1 LFRRTDC
8 LKFIPVARRFPTPSN
23 AFLVTL
29 GVLLALLHAVLAL
42 TAAASKSMTADEI
55 AHLTAGLAYSTRG
68 DYRMQPENGNL
79 PQRLAA
85 VPMSLA
91 GVPLPPTT
99 LPSWPAADM
108 WNYGHAFFFE
118 RGLAADEWLFLG
130 RGMIAL
136 VSAATGL
143 LVFFWSRA
151 LFGWRGAFLSLT
163 LFVFCPAFLAHGG
176 LATSDVV
183 MAFFFLAAVGT
194 WWRHLERPGAGGAAL
209 SAAILGL
216 ACVAKF
222 SAVLLAPMF
231 ALTALGW
238 LAGRMKADGWRA
250 PVRRLARS
258 AAVHLLVVW
267 ATIWLFY
274 GFRYGAFSPE
284 VAGGARFYRGGWD
297 WILADIGWP
306 RPILVAARDWHM
318 LPEAFLYGF
327 AFVVQ
332 FAKERGAFFNGDY
345 SLTGWVSFFP
355 FTFLVKTTLPLL
367 LLLAAGTAAAARVS
381 WERLKADHVAEV
393 CARLRPLTPLAAL
406 FVVYWGTSL
415 ASHLNIGHRHILP
428 TYPVL
433 FIAAGW
439 LVRWFDSRRPLAASL
454 VVALTVWHAG
464 ESLRARPNYLAYFNQ
479 LVGGSV
485 NGWRHLVDSSLDWGQ
500 DLPAL
505 KVWID
510 THAPKQRVFLSYFG
524 AGDPAYEGIVSTALP
539 TLPDVGPPRK
549 WHPLT
554 AGVYAISATMLQQ
567 AYSPVRG
574 DWTLA
579 REKEFQTLRALEPTL
594 LAFQND
600 PVRRAALLRDA
611 PESNWTTAWKRYEW
625 LRLARLCYCL
635 RPRRAD
641 GEAGY
646 SILIYRLSAEEVAA
660 ATGGSLKDWSALIER
675 SIAARDSGT

>member
-1 LFRRTDC
+1 M
-8 LKFIPVARRFPTPSN
+8 ARRLPTPSA

-42 TAAASKSMTADEI
+42 TASASKSMTADEI
-55 AHLTAGLAYSTRG
+55 AHLTAGLAYNARG
-68 DYRMQPENGNL
+68 DYRLQPENGNL
-79 PQRLAA
+79 SQRLAA
-85 VPMSLA
+85 VPMTLA
-91 GVPLPPTT
+91 GVRLPATS
-99 LPSWPAADM
+99 LASWPAADV

-118 RGLAADEWLFLG
+118 RGLATDEWLFLG
-130 RGMIAL
+130 RGVIAL

-163 LFVFCPAFLAHGG
+163 LFVFCPAFLAHGA
-176 LATSDVV
+176 LATSDIM
-183 MAFFFLAAVGT
+183 MAFFFLAAVGA

-216 ACVAKF
+216 ACVAKY

-231 ALTALGW
+231 ALIALVW
-238 LAGRMKADGWRA
+238 FAGRVRVEGWCA
-250 PVRRLARS
+250 PLRRLARS
-258 AAVHLLVVW
+258 TAVHLLVVW

-284 VAGGARFYRGGWD
+284 LADGARFYRGGWD
-297 WILADIGWP
+297 WILTDFGWS
-306 RPILVAARDWHM
+306 RPILVVARDWHL

-355 FTFLVKTTLPLL
+355 FAFLVKTTLPLL
-367 LLLAAGTAAAARVS
+367 ILLAAGTAAATRASWGEFKAGRV
-381 WERLKADHVAEV
+381 AAVFT
-393 CARLRPLTPLAAL
+393 RLRPLTPLAAL
-406 FVVYWGTSL
+406 FVVYWVTSL

-439 LVRWFDSRRPLAASL
+439 LARWLDLRRPLAAAL
-454 VVALTVWHAG
+454 VLGLVIWHAG

-479 LVGGSV
+479 LVGGSE

-505 KVWID
+505 ETWLE
-510 THAPKQRVFLSYFG
+510 THNHGKKVFLSYFG
-524 AGDPAYEGIVSTALP
+524 AGDPAYEGIVATALP
-539 TLPDVGPPRK
+539 TLPEVGPPQK
-549 WHPLT
+549 WQPLT

-579 REKEFQTLRALEPTL
+579 REQEFQSLRALEPMM

-611 PESNWTTAWKRYEW
+611 PQENWTAAWKRYEW
-625 LRLARLCYCL
+625 LRLARLCHCL

-646 SILIYRLSAEEVAA
+646 SILIYRLNAGDVAA
-660 ATGGSLKDWSALIER
+660 AVGGSLADWRALIER
-675 SIAARDSGT
+675 TIAARDSGT

>member
-1 LFRRTDC
+1 M
-8 LKFIPVARRFPTPSN
+8 ARRLSPPSA

-42 TAAASKSMTADEI
+42 TAAATKSMTADEI
-55 AHLTAGLAYSTRG
+55 AHLTAGLAYNSRA
-68 DYRMQPENGNL
+68 DYRLQPENGNL

-85 VPMSLA
+85 VPMTLA
-91 GVPLPPTT
+91 GVSLPPAT
-99 LPSWPAADM
+99 LPSWPAADV

-143 LVFFWSRA
+143 LVFCWSRA
-151 LFGWRGAFLSLT
+151 LFGWRGAFFSLT
-163 LFVFCPAFLAHGG
+163 LFVFCPAFLAHGA

-183 MAFFFLAAVGT
+183 MAFFFLAAVGA

-209 SAAILGL
+209 SAFVLGL

-231 ALTALGW
+231 ALSALVW
-238 LAGRMKADGWRA
+238 LVGRARVAGWRPSLA
-250 PVRRLARS
+250 RLARS
-258 AAVHLLVVW
+258 TAIHLVVAW

-274 GFRYGAFSPE
+274 GFRYGAFSSE
-284 VAGGARFYRGGWD
+284 LAGGARFYRGDWD
-297 WILADIGWP
+297 WILTDFGWS
-306 RPILVAARDWHM
+306 RPILVIARDWHL

-367 LLLAAGTAAAARVS
+367 ILVVAGAASAARMV
-381 WERLKADHVAEV
+381 WTGINTGRIAALNI
-393 CARLRPLTPLAAL
+393 RLRPFTPLAAL

-439 LVRWFDSRRPLAASL
+439 FGQWLDRRRPVASA
-454 VVALTVWHAG
+454 VVAGLALWHAG
-464 ESLRARPNYLAYFNQ
+464 ESLRARPDYLAYFNQ
-479 LVGGSV
+479 IVGGPA

-505 KVWID
+505 KTWLD
-510 THAPKQRVFLSYFG
+510 ANARGEKVFLSYFG
-524 AGDPAYEGIVSTALP
+524 AGDPVYEGIVATALP
-539 TLPDVGPPRK
+539 SLPDVGPPKK
-549 WHPLT
+549 WQPLT

-567 AYSPVRG
+567 VYSPVRG

-579 REKEFQTLRALEPTL
+579 LEKEFQTLRALEPTM
-594 LAFQND
+594 LAFQNA
-600 PVRRAALLRDA
+600 PARRAALLRDV
-611 PESNWTTAWKRYEW
+611 PEGKWTAAWKRYEW
-625 LRLARLCYCL
+625 LRFARLCHCL
-635 RPRRAD
+635 RPRRPD

-646 SILIYRLSAEEVAA
+646 SILIYRLGAEDIAT
-660 ATGGSLKDWSALIER
+660 ATGGSLADWSALIER
-675 SIAARDSGT
+675 TIAARDAGM